1 MSLTPTTPDFRSVA
15 KSFWARPEGKTGML
29 FLGALGLGV
38 GGVLLFY
45 WGLILPF
52 LIGVA
57 GNTIQLAALVG
68 ILAVLT
74 SPLWSRR
81 VKFLTQLA
89 FQQSM
94 RWATS
99 WFVQIDPI
107 GILRE
112 NIKQIRE
119 QVAEFSKAVAAIAGN
134 RQRVIDDIAKQKAG
148 IRKNANLSKSAEIE
162 MQKLESAK
170 EHMTD
175 SQQIQEQEL
184 SINRISLARQ
194 GYGRIASAQLQA
206 LKREQPALESLN
218 KLYDQLCRIRDLG
231 TYRAEALSQE
241 ADIESQTHDLMAN
254 VKSAIRS
261 GSKMLQRDPNQT
273 AVYEQAIEYLNND
286 ASDTLGAMSDFN
298 RWAERSLT
306 DMDIQNGAQAQ
317 EAFQMF
323 AEMEKKLKAPVAAA
337 RVIQVS
343 AQPAQAAQQLTA
355 QSQGT
360 EALARAV
367 AATPDARPQE
377 MEMPDF
383 DSPEIQKLL
392 K

>member
-1 MSLTPTTPDFRSVA
+1 MGLTPTTPDFNQVA
-15 KSFWARPEGKTGML
+15 RSFWDRKEGKAGAIV
-29 FLGALGLGV
+29 LGALGLAALGA
-38 GGVLLFY
+38 GIFF

-57 GNTIQLAALVG
+57 ANSIQLAIMVG
-68 ILAVLT
+68 ILAVIT
-74 SPLWSRR
+74 SPIWSKR
-81 VKFLTQLA
+81 VRLITQLA
-89 FQQSM
+89 FQQTM
-94 RWATS
+94 RWTVGM
-99 WFVQIDPI
+99 FVELDPI

-119 QVAEFSKAVAAIAGN
+119 QVAEFSKAVQAISGN

-148 IRKNANLSKSAEIE
+148 IRKNGNLIKSAEVEI
-162 MQKLESAK
+162 QKLEAAK
-170 EHMTD
+170 QKMTD
-175 SQQIQEQEL
+175 PQQIQEQEL
-184 SINRISLARQ
+184 SINRISLTRQ
-194 GYGRIASAQLQA
+194 GYGRIAGAQLQA
-206 LKREQPALESLN
+206 LKREQPALESLS

-241 ADIESQTHDLMAN
+241 ADIESQTHDLMTS

-306 DMDIQNGAQAQ
+306 DMDIQNGAQAE
-317 EAFQMF
+317 EAFAMF
-323 AEMEKKLKAPVAAA
+323 ADMEKKLKAPVAAA
-337 RVIQVS
+337 GKVV
-343 AQPAQAAQQLTA
+343 PV
-355 QSQGT
+355 
-360 EALARAV
+360 EVKAV
-367 AATPDARPQE
+367 AGGKPSDALPAPAPVQIPDA
-377 MEMPDF
+377 DF
-383 DSPEIQKLL
+383 SMIDLDSPEIQKLL

>member
-1 MSLTPTTPDFRSVA
+1 MGLTPTTPDFNQVA
-15 KSFWARPEGKTGML
+15 KSFWARREGKAGAIV
-29 FLGALGLGV
+29 LGALGLAALGAGV
-38 GGVLLFY
+38 FF

-57 GNTIQLAALVG
+57 ANTVQLAILVG
-68 ILAVLT
+68 ILMVIT
-74 SPLWSRR
+74 SPLWSKR
-81 VKFLTQLA
+81 VRLITQLA
-89 FQQSM
+89 FQQTM
-94 RWATS
+94 RWVVGR
-99 WFVQIDPI
+99 FVELDPI

-119 QVAEFSKAVAAIAGN
+119 QVAEFSKAVQAISGN

-148 IRKNANLSKSAEIE
+148 IRKNGNLIKSAEVEI
-162 MQKLESAK
+162 QKLEAAK
-170 EHMTD
+170 QKMTD
-175 SQQIQEQEL
+175 AQQIQEQEL
-184 SINRISLARQ
+184 SINRISLTRQ
-194 GYGRIASAQLQA
+194 GYGRIAGAQLQA
-206 LKREQPALESLN
+206 LKREQPALESLS

-241 ADIESQTHDLMAN
+241 ADIESQTHDLMTS

-306 DMDIQNGAQAQ
+306 DMDIQNGAQAE
-317 EAFQMF
+317 EAFAMF
-323 AEMEKKLKAPVAAA
+323 ADMEKKLKAPVAAA
-337 RVIQVS
+337 GKVV
-343 AQPAQAAQQLTA
+343 PV
-355 QSQGT
+355 
-360 EALARAV
+360 EVKAV
-367 AATPDARPQE
+367 AGGKPSDALPAPAPVQIPDA
-377 MEMPDF
+377 DF
-383 DSPEIQKLL
+383 SMIDLDSPEIQKLL